1 MNCPYKKKFLYIYKA
16 CHSRMLLAG
25 IQTCPRLL
33 SGQKIEILYMNILNK
48 RYKLL
53 SFFLTL
59 LLGWSF
65 IGWIDPLADKIREG
79 NQLYHDGNYDGA
91 LDKYVNAQID
101 SPEIPQLD
109 FNIADVQYKRGKH
122 SEAAQLFEKVLKSD
136 DVEMKAKSSFN
147 LGNTLYRQG
156 KMKEALECY
165 KKTVDYINEA
175 APTTSELDALKNDAK
190 YNYEYVEKKMKEQQQ
205 KQQNQDQKDQQQK
218 EDQDKKDEQSGEKK
232 GEDKEKQES
241 QKDKQQPAPENTQE
255 KNENKKDE
263 KHSQSDKDKQKDQP
277 GEQQQQRPQ
286 EMKQM
291 SKEEAERLL
300 DALNQLEKEARAMVR
315 DTQHFQHK
323 SVEKDW

>member
-1 MNCPYKKKFLYIYKA
+1 MFNKKTKGYKLSFSIVL
-16 CHSRMLLAG
+16 
-25 IQTCPRLL
+25 LL
-33 SGQKIEILYMNILNK
+33 S
-48 RYKLL
+48 
-53 SFFLTL
+53 
-59 LLGWSF
+59 WSSL
-65 IGWIDPLADKIREG
+65 GWIDPLADKIREG
-79 NQLYHDGNYDGA
+79 NQLYQDGNYDGA

-109 FNIADVQYKRGKH
+109 FNIADVQYKRSKYN
-122 SEAAQLFEKVLKSD
+122 EASQLFEKVIKSD
-136 DVEMKAKSSFN
+136 DIGMKAKSSFN

-165 KKTVDYINEA
+165 KKTVDYINET
-175 APTTSELDALKNDAK
+175 APASTELDALKNDAK
-190 YNYEYVEKKMKEQQQ
+190 YNYEYIEKKMKEQQQ

-241 QKDKQQPAPENTQE
+241 QKDKQQPTQENTQE
-255 KNENKKDE
+255 KNENKEDKNL
-263 KHSQSDKDKQKDQP
+263 SQSDKDKEKDQP
-277 GEQQQQRPQ
+277 TEQQQQRPQ

-300 DALNQLEKEARAMVR
+300 DALNQSEKEARAMVR

>member
-1 MNCPYKKKFLYIYKA
+1 M
-16 CHSRMLLAG
+16 
-25 IQTCPRLL
+25 
-33 SGQKIEILYMNILNK
+33 LNK
-48 RYKLL
+48 CYKFNFLL
-53 SFFLTL
+53 VL
-59 LLGWSF
+59 LLGWSS
-65 IGWIDPLADKIREG
+65 IGWIDPLADKVREG
-79 NQLYHDGNYDGA
+79 NQLYQDGNYDGA

-122 SEAAQLFEKVLKSD
+122 SEAAQLFEKVIKSD
-136 DVEMKAKSSFN
+136 DIGMKAKSSFN

-165 KKTVDYINEA
+165 KKTVDYINETT
-175 APTTSELDALKNDAK
+175 PTPSELDALKNDAK
-190 YNYEYVEKKMKEQQQ
+190 YNYEYVEKKMKE
-205 KQQNQDQKDQQQK
+205 KKKKTKNKDKKDQQQK
-218 EDQDKKDEQSGEKK
+218 EDQDKKDEQPGEKK

-241 QKDKQQPAPENTQE
+241 QKEKQQPAPENTQE

-263 KHSQSDKDKQKDQP
+263 NHSQSDKDKQKDQP
-277 GEQQQQRPQ
+277 EEQQQRRPQ

-300 DALNQLEKEARAMVR
+300 DALNQSEKEARAMVR

>member
-1 MNCPYKKKFLYIYKA
+1 MGKGFTSKRN
-16 CHSRMLLAG
+16 
-25 IQTCPRLL
+25 L
-33 SGQKIEILYMNILNK
+33 SLFSIEYMNILDK
-48 RYKLL
+48 RYKV
-53 SFFLTL
+53 SSIFLTL
-59 LLGWSF
+59 LLGWSS

-79 NQLYHDGNYDGA
+79 NRLYQAGNYDGA

-101 SPEIPQLD
+101 SPKIPQLD
-109 FNIADVQYKRGKH
+109 FNIADVQYKRGKYN
-122 SEAAQLFEKVLKSD
+122 EASQLFEKVIKSD
-136 DVEMKAKSSFN
+136 DIGMKTKSSFN
-147 LGNTLYRQG
+147 LGNTQYRQG

-165 KKTVDYINEA
+165 KKTVDYINET
-175 APTTSELDALKNDAK
+175 APASTELDALKNDAK

-218 EDQDKKDEQSGEKK
+218 EDQDKKDEQSTENK

-241 QKDKQQPAPENTQE
+241 QKDKQQPTPENTQE
-255 KNENKKDE
+255 KNENKEDKNY
-263 KHSQSDKDKQKDQP
+263 SQSDKDKQKGQP
-277 GEQQQQRPQ
+277 EEQQQRRPQ

-300 DALNQLEKEARAMVR
+300 NALNQSEKEARAIVR

>member
-1 MNCPYKKKFLYIYKA
+1 MINMFNKKTKGYKLSFSIVL
-16 CHSRMLLAG
+16 
-25 IQTCPRLL
+25 LL
-33 SGQKIEILYMNILNK
+33 S
-48 RYKLL
+48 
-53 SFFLTL
+53 
-59 LLGWSF
+59 WSSL
-65 IGWIDPLADKIREG
+65 GWIDPLADKIREG
-79 NQLYHDGNYDGA
+79 NQLYQDGNYDGA

-109 FNIADVQYKRGKH
+109 FNIADVQYKRSKYN
-122 SEAAQLFEKVLKSD
+122 EASQLFEKVIKSD
-136 DVEMKAKSSFN
+136 DIGMKAKSSFN

-165 KKTVDYINEA
+165 KKTVDYINET
-175 APTTSELDALKNDAK
+175 APASTELDALKNDAK
-190 YNYEYVEKKMKEQQQ
+190 YNYEYIEKKMKEQQQ

-241 QKDKQQPAPENTQE
+241 QKDKQQPTQENTQE
-255 KNENKKDE
+255 KNENKEDKNL
-263 KHSQSDKDKQKDQP
+263 SQSDKDKEKDQP
-277 GEQQQQRPQ
+277 TEQQQQRPQ

-300 DALNQLEKEARAMVR
+300 DALNQSEKEARAMVR

>member
-1 MNCPYKKKFLYIYKA
+1 MINMFNKKTKGYKLSFSIVL
-16 CHSRMLLAG
+16 
-25 IQTCPRLL
+25 LL
-33 SGQKIEILYMNILNK
+33 S
-48 RYKLL
+48 
-53 SFFLTL
+53 
-59 LLGWSF
+59 WSSL
-65 IGWIDPLADKIREG
+65 GWIDPLADKIREG
-79 NQLYHDGNYDGA
+79 NQLYQDGNYDGA

-109 FNIADVQYKRGKH
+109 FNIADVQYKRSKYN
-122 SEAAQLFEKVLKSD
+122 EASQLFEKVIKSD
-136 DVEMKAKSSFN
+136 DIGMKAKSSFN

-165 KKTVDYINEA
+165 KKTVDYINET
-175 APTTSELDALKNDAK
+175 APASTELDALKNDAK
-190 YNYEYVEKKMKEQQQ
+190 YNYEYIEKKMKEQQQ

-241 QKDKQQPAPENTQE
+241 QKDKQQPTQENTQE
-255 KNENKKDE
+255 KNENKEDKNL
-263 KHSQSDKDKQKDQP
+263 SQSDNDKQKDQP
-277 GEQQQQRPQ
+277 EEQQQRQPQ

-300 DALNQLEKEARAMVR
+300 DALNQSEKEARAMVR

>member
-1 MNCPYKKKFLYIYKA
+1 LSDVKPNSLLNQYAVMINMFNKKTKGYKLSFSIVL
-16 CHSRMLLAG
+16 
-25 IQTCPRLL
+25 LL
-33 SGQKIEILYMNILNK
+33 S
-48 RYKLL
+48 
-53 SFFLTL
+53 
-59 LLGWSF
+59 WSSL
-65 IGWIDPLADKIREG
+65 GWIDPLADKIREG
-79 NQLYHDGNYDGA
+79 NQLYQDGNYDGA

-109 FNIADVQYKRGKH
+109 FNIADVQYKRSKYN
-122 SEAAQLFEKVLKSD
+122 EASQLFEKVIKSD
-136 DVEMKAKSSFN
+136 DIGMKAKSSFN

-165 KKTVDYINEA
+165 KKTVDYINET
-175 APTTSELDALKNDAK
+175 APASTELDALKNDAK
-190 YNYEYVEKKMKEQQQ
+190 YNYEYIEKKMKEQQQ

-241 QKDKQQPAPENTQE
+241 QKDKQQPTPENTQE
-255 KNENKKDE
+255 KNENKE
-263 KHSQSDKDKQKDQP
+263 DKDKEKDQP
-277 GEQQQQRPQ
+277 TEQQQQRPQ

-300 DALNQLEKEARAMVR
+300 DALNQSEKEARAMVR

>member
-1 MNCPYKKKFLYIYKA
+1 MEIELPRYVKR
-16 CHSRMLLAG
+16 RMQL
-25 IQTCPRLL
+25 
-33 SGQKIEILYMNILNK
+33 
-48 RYKLL
+48 KLL
-53 SFFLTL
+53 SIFLTL
-59 LLGWSF
+59 LLGWSS

-79 NQLYHDGNYDGA
+79 NRLYQDGNYDGA

-122 SEAAQLFEKVLKSD
+122 SEAAQLFEKVIKSD
-136 DVEMKAKSSFN
+136 DIGMKTKSSFN

-156 KMKEALECY
+156 KMKEALEYY

-175 APTTSELDALKNDAK
+175 VPTPSELDALKNDAK

-218 EDQDKKDEQSGEKK
+218 EDQDKKDEQSNENK
-232 GEDKEKQES
+232 GADKEKQES

-263 KHSQSDKDKQKDQP
+263 NYKQSDKDKQKDQP
-277 GEQQQQRPQ
+277 EEQQQRRPQ

-300 DALNQLEKEARAMVR
+300 DALNQSEKEARAMVR

>member
-1 MNCPYKKKFLYIYKA
+1 LKF
-16 CHSRMLLAG
+16 
-25 IQTCPRLL
+25 
-33 SGQKIEILYMNILNK
+33 LYMNILNK

-59 LLGWSF
+59 LLGWSS
-65 IGWIDPLADKIREG
+65 IGWIDPLSDKIREG
-79 NQLYHDGNYDGA
+79 NQLYQDGNYDGA

-101 SPEIPQLD
+101 SPETPQLD

-122 SEAAQLFEKVLKSD
+122 SEAAQLFEKVIKSD
-136 DVEMKAKSSFN
+136 DRGMKAKSGFN

-165 KKTVDYINEA
+165 KKTVDSINET
-175 APTTSELDALKNDAK
+175 APTTGELDALKNDAK

-241 QKDKQQPAPENTQE
+241 QKDKQQPAPENTRE
-255 KNENKKDE
+255 KNENEKDE

-277 GEQQQQRPQ
+277 DEQQQRRPQ

-300 DALNQLEKEARAMVR
+300 DCLESVR
-315 DTQHFQHK
+315 KRGKGYGKRYTAFPAQV
-323 SVEKDW
+323 S

>member
-1 MNCPYKKKFLYIYKA
+1 MINMFNKKNKGYKLSFSIVL
-16 CHSRMLLAG
+16 
-25 IQTCPRLL
+25 LL
-33 SGQKIEILYMNILNK
+33 S
-48 RYKLL
+48 
-53 SFFLTL
+53 
-59 LLGWSF
+59 WSS

-79 NQLYHDGNYDGA
+79 NQLYQDGNYDGA

-109 FNIADVQYKRGKH
+109 FNIADVQYKRSKY
-122 SEAAQLFEKVLKSD
+122 SEAVQLFEKVIKSD
-136 DVEMKAKSSFN
+136 DIGMKTKSSFN

-175 APTTSELDALKNDAK
+175 APTPSELEALKNDAK

-241 QKDKQQPAPENTQE
+241 QKDKQQPTPENTQE
-255 KNENKKDE
+255 KNENKEDE

-277 GEQQQQRPQ
+277 EEQQQRRPQ

-300 DALNQLEKEARAMVR
+300 DALNQSEKEARAMVR

>member
-1 MNCPYKKKFLYIYKA
+1 M
-16 CHSRMLLAG
+16 
-25 IQTCPRLL
+25 
-33 SGQKIEILYMNILNK
+33 LNK
-48 RYKLL
+48 CYKFNFLL
-53 SFFLTL
+53 VL
-59 LLGWSF
+59 LLGWSS
-65 IGWIDPLADKIREG
+65 IGWIDPLADKVREG
-79 NQLYHDGNYDGA
+79 NQLYQDGNYDGA

-101 SPEIPQLD
+101 SPETPQLD

-122 SEAAQLFEKVLKSD
+122 SEAAQLFEKVIKSD
-136 DVEMKAKSSFN
+136 DRGMKAKSGFN

-165 KKTVDYINEA
+165 KKTVDSINET
-175 APTTSELDALKNDAK
+175 APTTGELDALKNDAK

-241 QKDKQQPAPENTQE
+241 QKDKQQPAPENTRE
-255 KNENKKDE
+255 KNENEKDE

-277 GEQQQQRPQ
+277 DEQQQRRPQ
-286 EMKQM
+286 EMKHM

-300 DALNQLEKEARAMVR
+300 DALNQSEKEARAMVR

>member
-33 SGQKIEILYMNILNK
+33 SGKRLKFLYMNILNK

-59 LLGWSF
+59 LLGWSS
-65 IGWIDPLADKIREG
+65 IGWIDPLSDKIREG
-79 NQLYHDGNYDGA
+79 NQLYQDGNYDGA
-91 LDKYVNAQID
+91 LDKYVNAQIA
-101 SPEIPQLD
+101 SPETPQLD

-122 SEAAQLFEKVLKSD
+122 SEAAQLFEKVIKSD
-136 DVEMKAKSSFN
+136 DRGMKAKSGFN

-165 KKTVDYINEA
+165 KKTVDSINET
-175 APTTSELDALKNDAK
+175 APTTGELDALKNDAK

-205 KQQNQDQKDQQQK
+205 KQQTQDQKDQQQK

-241 QKDKQQPAPENTQE
+241 QKDKQQ
-255 KNENKKDE
+255 
-263 KHSQSDKDKQKDQP
+263 DQP
-277 GEQQQQRPQ
+277 TEQQQQRPQ

-300 DALNQLEKEARAMVR
+300 DALNQAEKEARAMVR

-323 SVEKDW
+323 SV

>member
-1 MNCPYKKKFLYIYKA
+1 MINMFNKKNKGYKLSFSIVL
-16 CHSRMLLAG
+16 
-25 IQTCPRLL
+25 LL
-33 SGQKIEILYMNILNK
+33 S
-48 RYKLL
+48 
-53 SFFLTL
+53 
-59 LLGWSF
+59 WSS

-79 NQLYHDGNYDGA
+79 NQLYQDGKYD
-91 LDKYVNAQID
+91 
-101 SPEIPQLD
+101 
-109 FNIADVQYKRGKH
+109 
-122 SEAAQLFEKVLKSD
+122 EASQLFEKVIKSD
-136 DVEMKAKSSFN
+136 DIGMKAKSGFN
-147 LGNTLYRQG
+147 MGNTLYRQG

-165 KKTVDYINEA
+165 KRTVDYINET
-175 APTTSELDALKNDAK
+175 APASTELGALKNDAR

-218 EDQDKKDEQSGEKK
+218 EDQDKKDEQSNENK
-232 GEDKEKQES
+232 GADKEKQES

-263 KHSQSDKDKQKDQP
+263 NYKQSDKDKQKDQP
-277 GEQQQQRPQ
+277 TEQQQQRPQ

-300 DALNQLEKEARAMVR
+300 DALNQSEKEARAMVR

>member
-1 MNCPYKKKFLYIYKA
+1 
-16 CHSRMLLAG
+16 
-25 IQTCPRLL
+25 
-33 SGQKIEILYMNILNK
+33 MNILNK

-59 LLGWSF
+59 LLGWSS

-79 NQLYHDGNYDGA
+79 NQLYKDGNYDGA

-122 SEAAQLFEKVLKSD
+122 SEAAQLFEKVIKSD
-136 DVEMKAKSSFN
+136 DIGMKTKSSFN

-156 KMKEALECY
+156 KMKEALEYY

-175 APTTSELDALKNDAK
+175 VPTPSELDALKNDAK

-218 EDQDKKDEQSGEKK
+218 EDQEKKDEQSNENK
-232 GEDKEKQES
+232 GADKEKQES

-263 KHSQSDKDKQKDQP
+263 NYKQSDKDKQKDQP
-277 GEQQQQRPQ
+277 EEQQQRRPQ

-300 DALNQLEKEARAMVR
+300 DALNQSEKEARAMVR

>member
-1 MNCPYKKKFLYIYKA
+1 
-16 CHSRMLLAG
+16 
-25 IQTCPRLL
+25 
-33 SGQKIEILYMNILNK
+33 
-48 RYKLL
+48 
-53 SFFLTL
+53 L
-59 LLGWSF
+59 LLGWSS

-205 KQQNQDQKDQQQK
+205 KPQNQDQKDQQQK
-218 EDQDKKDEQSGEKK
+218 EDQDKKDEQPGEKK

-241 QKDKQQPAPENTQE
+241 QKEKQQPAPENTRE
-255 KNENKKDE
+255 KNENEKDE

-277 GEQQQQRPQ
+277 DEQQQRRPQ

-300 DALNQLEKEARAMVR
+300 DALNQSEKEARAIVR

>member
-1 MNCPYKKKFLYIYKA
+1 MKFLYI
-16 CHSRMLLAG
+16 
-25 IQTCPRLL
+25 
-33 SGQKIEILYMNILNK
+33 NILNK

-59 LLGWSF
+59 LLGWSS
-65 IGWIDPLADKIREG
+65 IGWIDPMADKIREG
-79 NQLYHDGNYDGA
+79 NRLYQDGNYDGA

-109 FNIADVQYKRGKH
+109 FNIADVQYKRGKY
-122 SEAAQLFEKVLKSD
+122 SEAAQLFEKVIKSD
-136 DVEMKAKSSFN
+136 DIGMKTQSSFN
-147 LGNTLYRQG
+147 LGNTRYRQG

-175 APTTSELDALKNDAK
+175 APTPSELDALKNDAK

-205 KQQNQDQKDQQQK
+205 KQQKQDQKDQQQK
-218 EDQDKKDEQSGEKK
+218 EGPDKKDEQSGEKK

-241 QKDKQQPAPENTQE
+241 QKDKQQPTPENTQE
-255 KNENKKDE
+255 KNENKEDE
-263 KHSQSDKDKQKDQP
+263 NHSQSDKDKQKDQP
-277 GEQQQQRPQ
+277 EEQQQRRPQ

-300 DALNQLEKEARAMVR
+300 DALNQSEKEARAMVR